1 MTTLGTATAIEPPQS
16 SSRSLGTRLVSVDML
31 RGITIAFMILVNN
44 GLNHQAY
51 PQLEHSA
58 WNGCTLTDL
67 VFPMFLFLVGITV
80 VFSFESRLARG
91 ASKSSLFLHTLQRA
105 GVLFLLGLVIRV
117 CNYFAGDNMR
127 IYGVLQ
133 RIAICFLIAGILY
146 LLDRRPLSKIVIV
159 VVALFGYWTLIRWV
173 PIPGL
178 GMPGRDFPLFDP
190 VNNLGAF
197 IDRSIFPGHLSRGLY
212 DTEGLLGTLLPAEAT
227 TLLGMLTGLWL
238 RSKCSAVLKAR
249 GMLVAGVVAIVLGL
263 FWAQW
268 FPLNKQLWTSSYVL
282 LAAGCSLVLLAL
294 CYWAIDIRNWKK
306 GWTYVWLVFGMN
318 AITAY
323 MISEL
328 LGSAMSLVHIRLGS
342 ANGSVRHFYA
352 QPFLSI
358 TSPHMASL
366 IYSLSIVAVCFV
378 PVAVLYRKKIFLKV

>member
-1 MTTLGTATAIEPPQS
+1 MTTFSTATAIEPPQPL
-16 SSRSLGTRLVSVDML
+16 SRSLGTRLVSVDML
-31 RGITIAFMILVNN
+31 RGITIAFMILVND

-91 ASKSSLFLHTLQRA
+91 VSQSSLFLHTLQRA

-117 CNYFAGDNMR
+117 CNYCAGDNMR

-159 VVALFGYWTLIRWV
+159 VVALFGYWALITWV

-227 TLLGMLTGLWL
+227 TLLGMLTGIWL
-238 RSKCSAVLKAR
+238 RCRCSAVLKAR
-249 GMLVAGVVAIVLGL
+249 GMLAAGVVAIVLGL
-263 FWAQW
+263 LWAQW

-282 LAAGCSLVLLAL
+282 FAAGCSLVLLAL
-294 CYWAIDIRNWKK
+294 CYWVIDIKGWSK
-306 GWTYVWLVFGMN
+306 GWTYIWLVFGMN

-342 ANGSVRHFYA
+342 AKGSVRHFYA

-358 TSPHMASL
+358 PSPHVASL

-378 PVAVLYRKKIFLKV
+378 PVAVLYHKKIFLKV